1 MEWFVLLQFTNGT
14 VERMYC
20 TSRAEARLRRLY
32 YLRTM
37 NDLQRATVCRITE
50 GN

>member
-1 MEWFVLLQFTNGT
+1 MEWFVMLTFNNGT
-14 VERMYC
+14 IERMYC
-20 TSRAEARLRRLY
+20 TSRAEARLRRAY

-37 NDLQRATVCRITE
+37 KDLQRATVCRITE